1 MQGFLYSPVIVRL
14 TEYATHETH
23 GERVSILV
31 QRKFLATGALQRLAV
46 PCALSNVRCSA
57 LQDPNAPLGCAMP
70 IPQHQNM
77 MISMQRPELRNPQ
90 HCALSQWRAV
100 HYGTVST
107 RLARCQRCAWQ
118 FMVTRNYTGRAV
130 FTIQSRYWSRRRQ
143 QTPS

>member
-1 MQGFLYSPVIVRL
+1 MQGFLYSLVIVRL

-23 GERVSILV
+23 GERVSILG

-77 MISMQRPELRNPQ
+77 ISMQRPELRNPQ
-90 HCALSQWRAV
+90 YCALRAL
-100 HYGTVST
+100 TVARRVLRNSEYEA
-107 RLARCQRCAWQ
+107 RSLSKMCLAIHGD
-118 FMVTRNYTGRAV
+118 T
-130 FTIQSRYWSRRRQ
+130 
-143 QTPS
+143 